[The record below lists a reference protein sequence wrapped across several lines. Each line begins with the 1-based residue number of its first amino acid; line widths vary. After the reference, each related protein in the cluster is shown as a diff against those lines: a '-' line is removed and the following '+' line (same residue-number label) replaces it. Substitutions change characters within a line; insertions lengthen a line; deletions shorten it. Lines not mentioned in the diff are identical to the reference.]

1 VDSTFTGE
9 GTAQNP
15 YRHTSIRT
23 ESTIVR
29 ASHGYLQSLQARDA
43 PAPYLLLVSL
53 IGVRGVPYSFA
64 MAAGG
69 LFEDEAGVLD
79 RDQFHF
85 SELVL
90 DDVPLDPNE
99 YAKLLRPLLDQI
111 ANAAGRART
120 PSFDHEGRFR
130 VRI

>member
-1 VDSTFTGE
+1 MGD

-15 YRHTSIRT
+15 HRMTSTRT
-23 ESTIVR
+23 ESTIVGG
-29 ASHGYLQSLQARDA
+29 SHGYLQSLQARDA
-43 PAPYLLLVSL
+43 PAPYVLLVSL
-53 IGVRGVPYSFA
+53 VGVKGIPCSFA
-64 MAAGG
+64 MAPGA

-90 DDVPLDPNE
+90 DGVPLDPSE
-99 YAKLLRPLLDQI
+99 HAKLLRPLLDQI

-120 PSFDHEGRFR
+120 PSFDNEGRFR